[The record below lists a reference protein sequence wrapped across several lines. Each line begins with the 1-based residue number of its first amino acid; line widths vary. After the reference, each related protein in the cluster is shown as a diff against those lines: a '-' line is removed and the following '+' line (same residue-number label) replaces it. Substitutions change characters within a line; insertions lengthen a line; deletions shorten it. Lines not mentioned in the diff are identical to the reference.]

1 MAEPSQRTRSTDKS
15 VSVMLVTDGGN
26 PPDVQAGST
35 YKPHRARYTKSML
48 RSTLQLMG
56 CKPRTAHKV
65 SERVF
70 RLLDQDLS
78 GVGQNLPA
86 CLAPLQNRLQQTAG
100 TETAIALCRQEF
112 EDLVIRQVEAYTEKP
127 ADVHDLRNACS
138 IQEQR
143 SSVTVLLAGTS
154 GTGKSTL
161 AGLLAARLGI
171 TTVLSTDNI
180 RHMLRS
186 FADEDKNPLL
196 WASTYQAGDLIQL
209 KESAK
214 ASVPATQDNI
224 PATKDSLPSTSY
236 GGSTTESN
244 TRWDAKKRAVKGYK
258 AQSEMVMESLDRLI
272 SSCAARRESLVCEGV
287 HLSLNF
293 VVELMQRHP
302 SIVPF
307 LIYISNEDKHK
318 ERFAVRAKYMTLD
331 PAANRYVKYIRNIR
345 TIQDYLC
352 RRADKHMIPKVDN
365 TNVDRSVATIHATV
379 LACLRHTSQEQS
391 LLDSSSMTT
400 RVLAGEYLRV
410 KGGMWSSKSM
420 LQIIRSK
427 ALANIAVSTT
437 DSDYPSTSNSSP
449 KGPLP
454 MPERWQEGATKGVL
468 KAEETDIGS
477 SDQEVGSTSSAGA
490 AAPDPDVE
498 ETGSV
503 DEESVALEHD
513 EETSTGSVDED
524 SAAAQH
530 EDEEA
535 STAPGSGL
543 MMSGGPSVGAGG

>member
-1 MAEPSQRTRSTDKS
+1 MAEATQSPSSET
-15 VSVMLVTDGGN
+15 VSVLLVTEGGN
-26 PPDVQAGST
+26 PPDVQAGSN

-65 SERVF
+65 SERVY
-70 RLLDQDLS
+70 RVLDEELNGAGQDMLPTSLS
-78 GVGQNLPA
+78 
-86 CLAPLQNRLQQTAG
+86 PLQDRLQRSEG
-100 TETAIALCRQEF
+100 TGPAVALCRQEF
-112 EDLVIRQVEAYTEKP
+112 KDLVIAQLEAYTEKP
-127 ADVHDLRNACS
+127 AERQDLRNACS

-143 SSVTVLLAGTS
+143 SSVAVLLAGTS

-186 FADEDKNPLL
+186 FAAEDQNPLL
-196 WASTYQAGDLIQL
+196 WASTYQAGDHIQAGE
-209 KESAK
+209 KG
-214 ASVPATQDNI
+214 PQDSN
-224 PATKDSLPSTSY
+224 PSTSY
-236 GGSTTESN
+236 STTTSES
-244 TRWDAKKRAVKGYK
+244 TARWDAKKRAVKGYK
-258 AQSEMVMESLDRLI
+258 AQSEM
-272 SSCAARRESLVCEGV
+272 
-287 HLSLNF
+287 
-293 VVELMQRHP
+293 LMQRHP
-302 SIVPF
+302 TIVPF

-379 LACLRHTSQEQS
+379 LACLRHTSQGQP
-391 LLDSSSMTT
+391 LLDAATMTT
-400 RVLAGEYLRV
+400 KTLASEYLAV
-410 KGGMWSSKSM
+410 KGSMWSSKSM

-427 ALANIAVSTT
+427 ALANIAMSTT

-449 KGPLP
+449 KGALP
-454 MPERWQEGATKGVL
+454 VPERWNEDSG
-468 KAEETDIGS
+468 KAAFNLEETDP
-477 SDQEVGSTSSAGA
+477 SDQEAGSTSSAENA

-503 DEESVALEHD
+503 DEDSVALEHD
-513 EETSTGSVDED
+513 EETSVGSQDEE
-524 SAAAQH
+524 AAALEH
-530 EDEEA
+530 DEEEA

-543 MMSGGPSVGAGG
+543 MMSGGPALHGPV

>member
-1 MAEPSQRTRSTDKS
+1 MPDARQRSS
-15 VSVMLVTDGGN
+15 SEAVSVLLVTDGGD
-26 PPDVQAGST
+26 PPDVQAGSN

-56 CKPRTAHKV
+56 CKPRTAYKV
-65 SERVF
+65 SERVY
-70 RLLDQDLS
+70 RVLHEELNGAGRDLLPKSLS
-78 GVGQNLPA
+78 
-86 CLAPLQNRLQQTAG
+86 PLQDRLQRSEG
-100 TETAIALCRQEF
+100 TGPSIALCRQEF
-112 EDLVIRQVEAYTEKP
+112 EDLVIAQLEAYTEKP
-127 ADVHDLRNACS
+127 ADSQDLRNACS

-143 SSVTVLLAGTS
+143 SSVAVLLAGTS

-186 FADEDKNPLL
+186 FATEDQNPLL
-196 WASTYQAGDLIQL
+196 WASTYQAGDHIPSS
-209 KESAK
+209 ETA
-214 ASVPATQDNI
+214 PQDCT
-224 PATKDSLPSTSY
+224 PSTSTPSTSY
-236 GGSTTESN
+236 GNTTSESTA
-244 TRWDAKKRAVKGYK
+244 RWDAKKRAVKGYK
-258 AQSEMVMESLDRLI
+258 AQSEM
-272 SSCAARRESLVCEGV
+272 
-287 HLSLNF
+287 
-293 VVELMQRHP
+293 LMQRHP
-302 SIVPF
+302 TIVPF

-379 LACLRHTSQEQS
+379 LACLRHTSQGQS
-391 LLDSSSMTT
+391 LLDAATMTT
-400 RVLAGEYLRV
+400 KILASEYLTV
-410 KGGMWSSKSM
+410 KGSMWSSKSM

-454 MPERWQEGATKGVL
+454 VPERWNEDSGTATFDL
-468 KAEETDIGS
+468 EETDP
-477 SDQEVGSTSSAGA
+477 SDQEAGSTSSADNA

-503 DEESVALEHD
+503 DEDSVALEHD
-513 EETSTGSVDED
+513 EETSVGSQDEE
-524 SAAAQH
+524 AAALEH
-530 EDEEA
+530 DEEEA
-535 STAPGSGL
+535 STAPGSEL
-543 MMSGGPSVGAGG
+543 MLPGRPAFHRPV

>member
-1 MAEPSQRTRSTDKS
+1 MAGAAKPSCSD
-15 VSVMLVTDGGN
+15 VSNVAVLLVTDGGN
-26 PPDVQAGST
+26 PPEVQAGSN
-35 YKPHRARYTKSML
+35 YKPHRARYTRSML

-65 SERVF
+65 SERVY
-70 RLLDQDLS
+70 RVLDQQLE
-78 GVGQNLPA
+78 GVCQELLPPSM
-86 CLAPLQNRLQQTAG
+86 LPLQERLQQAEG
-100 TETAIALCRQEF
+100 TEPAVALCRQEF
-112 EDLVIRQVEAYTEKP
+112 EDLVVRQLEAYTEKP
-127 ADVHDLRNACS
+127 AEVQDLRNACS

-143 SSVTVLLAGTS
+143 TSVAVLLAGTS

-186 FADEDKNPLL
+186 FAGKDENPLL
-196 WASTYQAGDLIQL
+196 WASTYQAGDHIQTGDAAQD
-209 KESAK
+209 SA
-214 ASVPATQDNI
+214 
-224 PATKDSLPSTSY
+224 PSTSY
-236 GGSTTESN
+236 GSAASESH

-272 SSCAARRESLVCEGV
+272 TSCAARHESLVCEGV

-293 VVELMQRHP
+293 VVQLMQRHP
-302 SIVPF
+302 TIVPF

-318 ERFAVRAKYMTLD
+318 ERFAVRAKHMTMD

-352 RRADKHMIPKVDN
+352 RQADKHMIPKVDN

-379 LACLRHTSQEQS
+379 LACLPHTSQGKP
-391 LLDSSSMTT
+391 LLDGSSMTT
-400 RVLAGEYLRV
+400 QTLAAEYLTV
-410 KGGMWSSKSM
+410 KSSMWSSKSM
-420 LQIIRSK
+420 LQIIRNK
-427 ALANIAVSTT
+427 ALANTAVSTT

-449 KGPLP
+449 QGLLP
-454 MPERWQEGATKGVL
+454 MPEKREEDSTKAAFHL
-468 KAEETDIGS
+468 AETDVGS
-477 SDQEVGSTSSAGA
+477 SDQEAGSNSSAENA

-513 EETSTGSVDED
+513 EETSVGSQDEESAALEHDDED
-524 SAAAQH
+524 
-530 EDEEA
+530 EA
-535 STAPGSGL
+535 STTPDSGL
-543 MMSGGPSVGAGG
+543 MMSGGPAVLSAG

>member
-1 MAEPSQRTRSTDKS
+1 MAEATQGPSSKT
-15 VSVMLVTDGGN
+15 VSVLLVTDGGD
-26 PPDVQAGST
+26 PPDVQAGSN

-65 SERVF
+65 SERVY
-70 RLLDQDLS
+70 RVLDEELNGAGRDLLLTSLS
-78 GVGQNLPA
+78 
-86 CLAPLQNRLQQTAG
+86 PLQDRLQRSK
-100 TETAIALCRQEF
+100 ETGPAIALCRQEF
-112 EDLVIRQVEAYTEKP
+112 EDLVISQLEAYTEKP
-127 ADVHDLRNACS
+127 AERQDFRNACS

-143 SSVTVLLAGTS
+143 SSVAVLLAGTS

-186 FADEDKNPLL
+186 FAAEDQNPLL
-196 WASTYQAGDLIQL
+196 WASTYQAGDHIQSS
-209 KESAK
+209 ETA
-214 ASVPATQDNI
+214 AQDST
-224 PATKDSLPSTSY
+224 PSTSERGAQDSPPSTSY
-236 GGSTTESN
+236 NSTTSES
-244 TRWDAKKRAVKGYK
+244 TARWDAKKRAVKGYK

-272 SSCAARRESLVCEGV
+272 SSCAARHESLVCEGV

-293 VVELMQRHP
+293 VVQLMRRHP
-302 SIVPF
+302 TIVPF

-379 LACLRHTSQEQS
+379 LACLRHTSQGQP
-391 LLDSSSMTT
+391 LLDAASMTT
-400 RVLAGEYLRV
+400 KTLASEYLTV
-410 KGGMWSSKSM
+410 KGSMWSSKSM

-454 MPERWQEGATKGVL
+454 VPERWNGDSG
-468 KAEETDIGS
+468 KAAFDLEETDP
-477 SDQEVGSTSSAGA
+477 SDQEAGSTSSADNA
-490 AAPDPDVE
+490 AALDPDVE
-498 ETGSV
+498 ETGSG
-503 DEESVALEHD
+503 DDDSVTLEYD
-513 EETSTGSVDED
+513 QYMIDR
-524 SAAAQH
+524 
-530 EDEEA
+530 
-535 STAPGSGL
+535 
-543 MMSGGPSVGAGG
+543 

>member
-1 MAEPSQRTRSTDKS
+1 MPDARQRSS
-15 VSVMLVTDGGN
+15 SEAVSVLLVTDGGD
-26 PPDVQAGST
+26 PPDVQAGSN

-56 CKPRTAHKV
+56 CKPRTAYKV
-65 SERVF
+65 SERVY
-70 RLLDQDLS
+70 RVLHEELNGAGRDLLPKSLS
-78 GVGQNLPA
+78 
-86 CLAPLQNRLQQTAG
+86 PLQDRLQRSEG
-100 TETAIALCRQEF
+100 TGPSIALCRQEF
-112 EDLVIRQVEAYTEKP
+112 EDLVIAQLEAYTEKP
-127 ADVHDLRNACS
+127 ADSQDLRNACS

-143 SSVTVLLAGTS
+143 SSVAVLLAGTS

-186 FADEDKNPLL
+186 FATEDQNPLL
-196 WASTYQAGDLIQL
+196 WASTYQAGDHIPSS
-209 KESAK
+209 ETA
-214 ASVPATQDNI
+214 PQDCT
-224 PATKDSLPSTSY
+224 PSTSTPSTSY
-236 GGSTTESN
+236 GNTTSESTA
-244 TRWDAKKRAVKGYK
+244 RWDAKKRAVKGYK

-272 SSCAARRESLVCEGV
+272 SSCAARHESLVCEGV

-293 VVELMQRHP
+293 VVQLMQRHP
-302 SIVPF
+302 TIVPF

-379 LACLRHTSQEQS
+379 LACLRHTSQGQS
-391 LLDSSSMTT
+391 LLDAATMTT
-400 RVLAGEYLRV
+400 KILASEYLTV
-410 KGGMWSSKSM
+410 KGSMWSSKSM

-454 MPERWQEGATKGVL
+454 VPERWNEDSGTATFDL
-468 KAEETDIGS
+468 EETDP
-477 SDQEVGSTSSAGA
+477 SDQEAGSTSSADNA

-503 DEESVALEHD
+503 DEDSVALEHD
-513 EETSTGSVDED
+513 EETSVGSQDEE
-524 SAAAQH
+524 AAALEH
-530 EDEEA
+530 DEEEA
-535 STAPGSGL
+535 STAPGSEL
-543 MMSGGPSVGAGG
+543 MLPGRPAFHRPV

>member
-1 MAEPSQRTRSTDKS
+1 MAEATQRSSSET
-15 VSVMLVTDGGN
+15 VSVLLVTDGGN
-26 PPDVQAGST
+26 PPEVQAGSN

-65 SERVF
+65 SERVY
-70 RLLDQDLS
+70 RVLDEELNGAGRDLLPLS
-78 GVGQNLPA
+78 LS
-86 CLAPLQNRLQQTAG
+86 PLQDRLQQSEG
-100 TETAIALCRQEF
+100 TGPAIALCRQEF
-112 EDLVIRQVEAYTEKP
+112 EDLLIAQLEAYTEKP
-127 ADVHDLRNACS
+127 ADCQDLRNACS

-143 SSVTVLLAGTS
+143 SSVAVLLAGTS

-186 FADEDKNPLL
+186 FAAEEQNPLL
-196 WASTYQAGDLIQL
+196 WASTYQAGDHIQSS
-209 KESAK
+209 ETA
-214 ASVPATQDNI
+214 AQDS
-224 PATKDSLPSTSY
+224 TPSTSY
-236 GGSTTESN
+236 TSTTSESSA
-244 TRWDAKKRAVKGYK
+244 RWDAKKRAVKGYK

-272 SSCAARRESLVCEGV
+272 SSCAARHESLVCEGV

-293 VVELMQRHP
+293 VVQLMQRHRT
-302 SIVPF
+302 IVPF

-318 ERFAVRAKYMTLD
+318 ERFAVRAKHMTLD

-379 LACLRHTSQEQS
+379 LACLRHTSQGKP
-391 LLDSSSMTT
+391 LLDAATMTT
-400 RVLAGEYLRV
+400 KTLASEYLTV
-410 KGGMWSSKSM
+410 KGSMWSSKSM

-454 MPERWQEGATKGVL
+454 VPERWNEDSG
-468 KAEETDIGS
+468 KAAFDLEETDP
-477 SDQEVGSTSSAGA
+477 SDQEAGSTSSADNA

-503 DEESVALEHD
+503 DEDSVALEHD
-513 EETSTGSVDED
+513 EETSIGSQDEE
-524 SAAAQH
+524 AAALEH
-530 EDEEA
+530 DEEEA

-543 MMSGGPSVGAGG
+543 MMSGGPALRGPV

>member
-1 MAEPSQRTRSTDKS
+1 MAEATQGPSSKT
-15 VSVMLVTDGGN
+15 VSVLLVTDGGD
-26 PPDVQAGST
+26 PPDVQAGSN

-65 SERVF
+65 SERVY
-70 RLLDQDLS
+70 RVLDEELNGAGRDLLLTSLS
-78 GVGQNLPA
+78 
-86 CLAPLQNRLQQTAG
+86 PLQDRLQRSK
-100 TETAIALCRQEF
+100 ETGPAIALCRQEF
-112 EDLVIRQVEAYTEKP
+112 EDLVISQLEAYTEKP
-127 ADVHDLRNACS
+127 AERQDFRNACS

-143 SSVTVLLAGTS
+143 SSVAVLLAGTS

-186 FADEDKNPLL
+186 FAAEDQNPLL
-196 WASTYQAGDLIQL
+196 WASTYQAGDHIQSS
-209 KESAK
+209 ETA
-214 ASVPATQDNI
+214 AQDST
-224 PATKDSLPSTSY
+224 PSTSERGAQDSPPSTSY
-236 GGSTTESN
+236 NSTTSES
-244 TRWDAKKRAVKGYK
+244 TARWDAKKRAVKGYK

-272 SSCAARRESLVCEGV
+272 SSCAARHESLVCEGV

-293 VVELMQRHP
+293 VVQLMRRHP
-302 SIVPF
+302 TIVPF

-379 LACLRHTSQEQS
+379 LACLRHTSQGQP
-391 LLDSSSMTT
+391 LLDAASMTT
-400 RVLAGEYLRV
+400 KTLASEYLTV
-410 KGGMWSSKSM
+410 KGSMWSSKSM

-454 MPERWQEGATKGVL
+454 VPERWNGDSG
-468 KAEETDIGS
+468 KAAFDLEETDP
-477 SDQEVGSTSSAGA
+477 SDQEAGSTSSADNA

-503 DEESVALEHD
+503 DEDSVALEHD
-513 EETSTGSVDED
+513 EETSVGSQDEE
-524 SAAAQH
+524 AAALEH
-530 EDEEA
+530 DEEEA

-543 MMSGGPSVGAGG
+543 MMSGGPALHGPV

>member
-1 MAEPSQRTRSTDKS
+1 MAEATQSPSSET
-15 VSVMLVTDGGN
+15 VSVLLVTEGGN
-26 PPDVQAGST
+26 PPDVQAGSN

-65 SERVF
+65 SERVY
-70 RLLDQDLS
+70 RVLDEELNGAGQDMLPTSLS
-78 GVGQNLPA
+78 
-86 CLAPLQNRLQQTAG
+86 PLQDRLQRSEG
-100 TETAIALCRQEF
+100 TGPAVALCRQEF
-112 EDLVIRQVEAYTEKP
+112 KDLVIAQLEAYTEKP
-127 ADVHDLRNACS
+127 AERQDLRNACS

-143 SSVTVLLAGTS
+143 SSVAVLLAGTS

-186 FADEDKNPLL
+186 FAAEDQNPLL
-196 WASTYQAGDLIQL
+196 WASTYQAGDHIQAGE
-209 KESAK
+209 KG
-214 ASVPATQDNI
+214 PQDSN
-224 PATKDSLPSTSY
+224 PSTSY
-236 GGSTTESN
+236 STTTSES
-244 TRWDAKKRAVKGYK
+244 TARWDAKKRAVKGYK

-272 SSCAARRESLVCEGV
+272 SSCAARHESLVCEGV

-293 VVELMQRHP
+293 VVQLMQRHP
-302 SIVPF
+302 TIVPF

-379 LACLRHTSQEQS
+379 LACLRHTSQGQP
-391 LLDSSSMTT
+391 LLDAATMTT
-400 RVLAGEYLRV
+400 KTLASEYLAV
-410 KGGMWSSKSM
+410 KGSMWSSKSM

-427 ALANIAVSTT
+427 ALANIAMSTT

-449 KGPLP
+449 KGALP
-454 MPERWQEGATKGVL
+454 VPERWNEDSG
-468 KAEETDIGS
+468 KAAFNLEETDP
-477 SDQEVGSTSSAGA
+477 SDQEAGSTSSAENA

-503 DEESVALEHD
+503 DEDSVALEHD
-513 EETSTGSVDED
+513 EETSVGSQDEE
-524 SAAAQH
+524 AAALEH
-530 EDEEA
+530 DEEEA

-543 MMSGGPSVGAGG
+543 MMSGGPALHGPV